1 MKTQTGYY
9 GETEYNPSDLI
20 VVAEGFFG
28 FPELK
33 QFLPLRL
40 DEDNDSLLLMQS
52 VENSQ
57 VAFVVIAPTILC
69 PDYSPVLTEEDLS
82 ALDTEDCNE
91 LSYYAVCVIKDNYLE
106 DTVNLK
112 CPLAINPK
120 TKAARQVILENTAYG
135 YRHKLNTFSSITKK
149 TQDRSNCHADTA
161 PENK

>member
-9 GETEYNPSDLI
+9 GEIEYDLSDLI
-20 VVAEGFFG
+20 VVTDGFFG

-40 DEDNDSLLLMQS
+40 DEDNDSLLLIQS

-69 PDYSPVLTEEDLS
+69 PDYSPVLTEEDLA

-91 LSYYAVCVIKDNYLE
+91 LSYYAVCVIKNDYLE

-120 TKAARQVILENTAYG
+120 TKAARQVILENTDYG

-149 TQDRSNCHADTA
+149 NTRQ
-161 PENK
+161 E

>member
-1 MKTQTGYY
+1 MKTQTDYY
-9 GETEYNPSDLI
+9 GEIEYNLSDLI
-20 VVAEGFFG
+20 VVADGFFG

-82 ALDTEDCNE
+82 ALDTQDCNE
-91 LSYYAVCVIKDNYLE
+91 LSYYAVCVICLLYTSD
-106 DTVNLK
+106 
-112 CPLAINPK
+112 
-120 TKAARQVILENTAYG
+120 AADE
-135 YRHKLNTFSSITKK
+135 
-149 TQDRSNCHADTA
+149 
-161 PENK
+161 

>member
-69 PDYSPVLTEEDLS
+69 PDIPLSLQRKICPHWIQKTAMSFPIMQYVL
-82 ALDTEDCNE
+82 
-91 LSYYAVCVIKDNYLE
+91 
-106 DTVNLK
+106 
-112 CPLAINPK
+112 
-120 TKAARQVILENTAYG
+120 
-135 YRHKLNTFSSITKK
+135 
-149 TQDRSNCHADTA
+149 
-161 PENK
+161 

>member
-9 GETEYNPSDLI
+9 GETEYNPSDLV

-57 VAFVVIAPTILC
+57 VAFVVIAPTTLC
-69 PDYSPVLTEEDLS
+69 PDYSPELEAEDLAS
-82 ALDTEDCNE
+82 LEAESSNE
-91 LSYYAVCVIKDNYLE
+91 LSYYAVCVIKNNYLE

-120 TKAARQVILENTAYG
+120 TKAARQVILENTNYG
-135 YRHKLNTFSSITKK
+135 YRHKLSTFSNIIKK
-149 TQDRSNCHADTA
+149 
-161 PENK
+161 P